1 MIALWI
7 DVLIWITGHGQK
19 VGEAFAVAGNPLL
32 VLFERQLSCL
42 ELLSENVR
50 NEGAGLFLLIGIRSS
65 LLAPSSRYT
74 QPVTILAWALIL
86 HLTQL

>member
-19 VGEAFAVAGNPLL
+19 VREAFAVARNPLL

-42 ELLSENVR
+42 ELLSENVGD
-50 NEGAGLFLLIGIRSS
+50 EGAGLFLLIGVRSS
-65 LLAPSSRYT
+65 LLALSSWYT
-74 QPVTILAWALIL
+74 QSITILAWALIL